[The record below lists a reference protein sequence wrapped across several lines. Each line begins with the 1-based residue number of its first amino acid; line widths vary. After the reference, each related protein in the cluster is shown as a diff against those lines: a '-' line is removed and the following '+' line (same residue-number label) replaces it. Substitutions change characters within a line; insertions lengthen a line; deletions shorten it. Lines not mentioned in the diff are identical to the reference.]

1 MGKQARLR
9 AARRSQEHR
18 PGRQRE
24 SLVMRPFN
32 GLPGEGDW
40 VALREFVP
48 AATARVRL
56 AGEHA
61 DRDVTVA
68 TVLPAVVPA
77 LTRDSGAVLIGVQAA
92 VASTDPSRDLA
103 AALMAALTA
112 EPGTAIESIPA
123 ESSPAE
129 SIPTGA
135 DGGRLQ
141 DLVDP
146 AGPFDVAVHDGFD
159 FWIEDADDPTG
170 ELAAALER
178 ANASVVP
185 TQRLSAVDSAYWCAV
200 RDRNHLRW
208 VMPHAEAPLVDALAR
223 LHSAGESSLGDGTR
237 LVGSFRARRHR
248 AGLGSAVGPAR
259 RRRRGT
265 SGSVREATRRRT
277 RYGRTA
283 DRRRAA
289 RPRGP
294 AQPAADAPLTR
305 VSYVGSLVQITTL

>member
-1 MGKQARLR
+1 
-9 AARRSQEHR
+9 
-18 PGRQRE
+18 
-24 SLVMRPFN
+24 MRPFH

-48 AATARVRL
+48 AATVRVRL
-56 AGEHA
+56 VGEHA

-68 TVLPAVVPA
+68 TVLPGVVPA

-103 AALMAALTA
+103 AALMAALAA

-123 ESSPAE
+123 ES
-129 SIPTGA
+129 IPTGGN
-135 DGGRLQ
+135 GGRLQ
-141 DLVDP
+141 DLIDP

-200 RDRNHLRW
+200 RDRNHVRW

-237 LVGSFRARRHR
+237 LVGSFRAH
-248 AGLGSAVGPAR
+248 GLVVPVWDLPSDLPADAVEEPAAAFVKR
-259 RRRRGT
+259 LADALA
-265 SGSVREATRRRT
+265 VAEPL
-277 RYGRTA
+277 TA
-283 DRRRAA
+283 DERRA
-289 RPRGP
+289 REGLRNR
-294 AQPAADAPLTR
+294 QLTLR
-305 VSYVGSLVQITTL
+305 